1 MGTYGSRYD
10 PLPFVVWGDAVPR
23 PFGVSPCF
31 RWPDVRIKHKKPCKK
46 HKIEYSSRI
55 FNSFYLYT
63 LYFTTYISLTNL
75 KTMEYSQIKIINH
88 INDKRAEM
96 LKTLKTLKKIN
107 HKETCCVRNYKNFI
121 DVALA
126 DNKNGNTMSEKDCEK
141 FFRLGEVINT
151 VFAEKRKIA
160 QKLDSLQCSKLA

>member
-1 MGTYGSRYD
+1 MTESVYKT
-10 PLPFVVWGDAVPR
+10 L
-23 PFGVSPCF
+23 VST
-31 RWPDVRIKHKKPCKK
+31 V
-46 HKIEYSSRI
+46 
-55 FNSFYLYT
+55 N
-63 LYFTTYISLTNL
+63 
-75 KTMEYSQIKIINH
+75 YSQIKIINH

-107 HKETCCVRNYKNFI
+107 NKETCCVRNYKNFI

-126 DNKNGNTMSEKDCEK
+126 DNKNGNTMSEKDCDK